1 MAQGPVLVG
10 ADGFAR
16 GVDFPIEYGSTVVV
30 GRSRSCDVSL
40 QTVEGWQALDDEQ
53 RVKDKEFRTVSRKHV
68 RISYYNANSI
78 EVEDL
83 SSNGTF
89 VDGKRIKRIVITD
102 LRDRSYELLLGTR
115 EKFRLEWRSDN

>member
-1 MAQGPVLVG
+1 VLIG
-10 ADGFAR
+10 TDGFVR
-16 GVDFPIEYGSTVVV
+16 GIEFPIEYGATVVI
-30 GRSRSCDVSL
+30 GRSRSCDLSL
-40 QTVEGWQALDDEQ
+40 QRLDGWSALNPEEQ
-53 RVKDKEFRTVSRKHV
+53 SQEKDFRAVSRKHV

-89 VDGKRIKRIVITD
+89 VDGKRIKRLVITD

-115 EKFRLEWRSDN
+115 EKFRLEWRAA

>member
-10 ADGFAR
+10 ADGFVR

-30 GRSRSCDVSL
+30 GRSRSCDLSL
-40 QTVEGWQALDDEQ
+40 QLLDSWGALNPDEQ
-53 RVKDKEFRTVSRKHV
+53 SHEKDFKTVSRKHV